1 MRIEQIEL
9 TNFRNFEQATFHFP
23 SLFTVV
29 IGENGRGKSTL
40 LQALRLAVGTFL
52 LGFKETEQILIRPED
67 IRRVEL
73 GRRFS
78 PQFPCG
84 ISVYGSF
91 KDDPIFWKRIINS
104 LQGNTLLLG
113 GAERLIGL
121 AHEFDSR
128 INHELREDVDLPV
141 LAFFSTAR
149 LWVEPKKD
157 IPLKTKGSKIADGYA
172 GCLDNR
178 SDKYTAFS
186 WIKSNYYK
194 SLKGQD
200 GSLLRAVLEAISQ
213 CVPNWTAIEWD
224 EDSDDLLGIYKHP
237 DGSETRMPLYYLS
250 DGLRTMASIA
260 AEIAYRCV
268 ILNDHHGVD
277 AVKKSAGV
285 VLIDELDM
293 HLHPN
298 WQRHV
303 VSDLKT
309 AFPNIQFVATTHSPF
324 IVQSLD
330 SSELINL
337 DEPTDI
343 QPKDLSVEEVSEAI
357 MGVDSVYA
365 IENQQA
371 EDLSTNYFQ
380 KLDTL
385 DRDTQNPKSLFE
397 ELDQIEAKISD
408 PAIRAFLQMK
418 RLEKT
423 VNH

>member
-1 MRIEQIEL
+1 MRIDQIEL
-9 TNFRNFEQATFHFP
+9 HNFRNFEQQTFRFP

-29 IGENGRGKSTL
+29 IGENGKGKSTL
-40 LQALRLAVGTFL
+40 IQALRLAAGTFL
-52 LGFKETEQILIRPED
+52 SEFKELSGGSVFPKSED
-67 IRRVEL
+67 IRRIEL
-73 GRRFS
+73 QRRFA
-78 PQFPCG
+78 PQFPCKLIITG
-84 ISVYGSF
+84 SVNKQNSVWQLKMMNLAGGQ
-91 KDDPIFWKRIINS
+91 IIADKLHKITRS
-104 LQGNTLLLG
+104 LEQLTNM
-113 GAERLIGL
+113 
-121 AHEFDSR
+121 S
-128 INHELREDVDLPV
+128 LREQVDLPV

-149 LWVEPKKD
+149 IGIESKKD
-157 IPLKTKGSKIADGYA
+157 VPLKTKGSKIADGYE
-172 GCLDNR
+172 GCLDAQRNR
-178 SDKYTAFS
+178 NTAFS

-200 GSLLRAVLEAISQ
+200 DSLLQAVLEAISQ
-213 CVPNWTAIEWD
+213 CVPNWTATEWD
-224 EDSDDLLGIYKHP
+224 EDSDDLLGIYKHEN
-237 DGSETRMPLYYLS
+237 GSETRMPLYYLS

-268 ILNDHHGVD
+268 ILNDHHGVE

-337 DEPTDI
+337 DMPTDI

-357 MGVDSVYA
+357 MGVDSNYG
-365 IENQQA
+365 IENQQV
-371 EDLSTNYFQ
+371 EDLSTDYLQ
-380 KLDTL
+380 KLETL
-385 DRDTQNPKSLFE
+385 DISPQSQSALFS
-397 ELDQIEAKISD
+397 ELNQLESKISD
-408 PAIRAFLQMK
+408 PAMRALLQMK

-423 VNH
+423 VKH

>member
-9 TNFRNFEQATFHFP
+9 TNFRNFERATFRFP

-29 IGENGRGKSTL
+29 IGENGRGKSAL
-40 LQALRLAVGTFL
+40 LQGLRLAAGYI
-52 LGFKETEQILIRPED
+52 LGVFKETKRLSIQIED
-67 IRRVEL
+67 VRRIEL
-73 GRRFS
+73 EKRFA
-78 PQFPCG
+78 PQFPSR
-84 ISVYGSF
+84 ILADGSF
-91 KDDPIFWKRIINS
+91 KKQNPFWVIGRYNNYSESFTNHPSLREIVENLEHQIN
-104 LQGNTLLLG
+104 
-113 GAERLIGL
+113 E
-121 AHEFDSR
+121 
-128 INHELREDVDLPV
+128 ELREDVDLPV
-141 LAFFSTAR
+141 LCFFSTAR
-149 LWVEPKKD
+149 LWVQPKKD

-172 GCLDNR
+172 GCLDNE

-200 GSLLRAVLEAISQ
+200 DSLLRAVLEAISQ
-213 CVPNWTAIEWD
+213 CVPNWTATEWE
-224 EDSDDLLGIYKHP
+224 EDYDDLLGIYKHA

-330 SSELINL
+330 STELIDL
-337 DEPTDI
+337 DEPTDVR
-343 QPKDLSVEEVSEAI
+343 PKDLRVDEVSVEIMGVESPYAIDNQKAEDLSVEYLKKLETL
-357 MGVDSVYA
+357 GK
-365 IENQQA
+365 NPQA
-371 EDLSTNYFQ
+371 PN
-380 KLDTL
+380 DT
-385 DRDTQNPKSLFE
+385 E
-397 ELDQIEAKISD
+397 GELDQLEANMSD
-408 PAIRAFLQMK
+408 PAMRALLQMK